1 MARSVRSG
9 IGSLVAVGGDLLA
22 DWCASKAVLAAAIGG
37 GQIFEP
43 KQKRLVYFPRALVVS
58 GFLIFVLIPGFWE
71 GGGTRTA
78 GTRAPGAAAM
88 ATRPA
93 AYHLEES
100 GRRVHRDPA
109 AGDSS
114 PPVLLLSHFCPSPFL
129 CFGDVR
135 VGATRTRSLILQ
147 NPHEEPLQV
156 ELSLL
161 RAADQGFSVVPSRC
175 ELKVG
180 VRVCPRGVAPL
191 VYSAI
196 IEEKLS

>member
-1 MARSVRSG
+1 
-9 IGSLVAVGGDLLA
+9 
-22 DWCASKAVLAAAIGG
+22 
-37 GQIFEP
+37 
-43 KQKRLVYFPRALVVS
+43 
-58 GFLIFVLIPGFWE
+58 
-71 GGGTRTA
+71 
-78 GTRAPGAAAM
+78 M
-88 ATRPA
+88 ATRQA
-93 AYHLEES
+93 AYHLEDS

-147 NPHEEPLQV
+147 NPHEESLQV
-156 ELSLL
+156 ELSLQ

-180 VRVCPRGVAPL
+180 VRACPRGVAPL
-191 VYSAI
+191 AYSAKLG
-196 IEEKLS
+196 EKLSQLPPSLDGGGFCRYGAGNSTLGQLPVLVLGLFHLQGRTGIEQDPNTKSSCLLTVDGLWHCIICVNI